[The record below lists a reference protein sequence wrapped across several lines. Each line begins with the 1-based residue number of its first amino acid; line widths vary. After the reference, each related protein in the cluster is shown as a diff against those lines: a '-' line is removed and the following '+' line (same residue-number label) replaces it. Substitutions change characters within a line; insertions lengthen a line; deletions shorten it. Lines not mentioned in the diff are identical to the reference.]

1 MTDLKPVPNPTASVL
16 EQSLALLVSIGGPK
30 ERIDYLEEAKTVAE
44 HNEKVF
50 SETQSALDALKAG
63 REAFERDK
71 SRSNRELEEQRQKLL
86 KESNDLLERKQ
97 AFDTERQ
104 QAKNQINNDRNTLNA
119 KHGDLE
125 HQRVD
130 LVTREARLQGEIN
143 QFNIERDK
151 FGQHVS
157 EIQER
162 ERRLTQREEQLRKLL
177 NG

>member
-30 ERIDYLEEAKTVAE
+30 ERINYLEEAKTVAE

-50 SETQSALDALKAG
+50 SETQAAIDALKAG

-71 SRSNRELEEQRQKLL
+71 AKHAQELNEQRQRISDDSLALL
-86 KESNDLLERKQ
+86 NSKQVFNRERELVQ
-97 AFDTERQ
+97 
-104 QAKNQINNDRNTLNA
+104 NQLNNDRNTLNA
-119 KHGDLE
+119 KSGELE

-130 LVTREARLQGEIN
+130 LSAREAKLQGDIN
-143 QFNIERDK
+143 QFNVERDR
-151 FGQHVS
+151 FGQHAA

-162 ERRLTQREEQLRKLL
+162 ERKLMQREEQLRKLL